1 MAIDFG
7 RMAKGIA
14 TGYLGAKIAN
24 TEANDALQGD
34 IIRSAGI
41 QYYEKTLPEHRKT
54 EKKRA
59 SEYKQISLYLES
71 EEAAD
76 YFDANDFILGDG
88 DSLKRVQNFLENK
101 SIKKDAF
108 KDYIPTTNYGDRY
121 NTRSTSVEERGK
133 EIHKNLGMRQGG
145 IGYSTIEGLVTKP
158 MDQQETTT
166 SEVTTAGASE
176 QIEGTPIATSPME
189 TKTVTSTL
197 PRTTELSV
205 VSDFFI
211 SKAGVSNVGSES
223 DIAAAFSTIGTRGF
237 SQGITFDPVT
247 KTYSTN
253 FAGTKNTE
261 YNAIKSVLN
270 DIAPQFKMDD
280 GKTNLSAA
288 AEAADRQ
295 LYNQTQGFTSDIVTN
310 FNEVKD
316 AKGTTG
322 STGGSFTPDFF
333 NEFSNP
339 QEQKVAL
346 IQHMSQLGTKSEML
360 FYALNFPSDV
370 KFSDGTSVQQI
381 LIKAV
386 S

>member
-1 MAIDFG
+1 MAIDWG
-7 RMAKGIA
+7 RMAKGVA

-24 TEANDALQGD
+24 TEANDALQAD
-34 IIRSAGI
+34 IIKAAGL
-41 QYYEKTLPEHRKT
+41 QYHEKTRPEFEAT

-59 SEYKQISLYLES
+59 SEYKQISLLLGS
-71 EEAAD
+71 EQAAD
-76 YFDANDFILGDG
+76 YFDANEFILGDG
-88 DSLKRVQNFLENK
+88 KSVERVQSFLENK
-101 SIKKDAF
+101 SIKANAF
-108 KDYIPTTNYGDRY
+108 KDYIPTTNYADRY
-121 NTRSTSVEERGK
+121 NTRSASLEERGAQ
-133 EIHKNLGMRQGG
+133 IHKDLGMRQGG
-145 IGYSTIEGLVTKP
+145 IGPSVIEGLVTKP
-158 MDQQETTT
+158 MDQLETTT
-166 SEVTTAGASE
+166 SEVTTAGPSE
-176 QIEGTPIATSPME
+176 QIEGTPITTSPME

-197 PRTTELSV
+197 PRTTELSE

-237 SQGITFDPVT
+237 SKGLTFDPVT

-253 FAGTKNTE
+253 FGGAKNTE

-270 DIAPQFKMDD
+270 DIAPQFKMED

-295 LYNQTQGFTSDIVTN
+295 LYNQTQGFTSKVVTN

-322 STGGSFTPDFF
+322 STGGSFNEEFLS
-333 NEFSNP
+333 EFSNP
-339 QEQKVAL
+339 QEQKVFL

-360 FYALNFPSDV
+360 YYALNFPSDV
-370 KFSDGTSVQQI
+370 KFSDGTSVQQV
-381 LIKAV
+381 LLKAV